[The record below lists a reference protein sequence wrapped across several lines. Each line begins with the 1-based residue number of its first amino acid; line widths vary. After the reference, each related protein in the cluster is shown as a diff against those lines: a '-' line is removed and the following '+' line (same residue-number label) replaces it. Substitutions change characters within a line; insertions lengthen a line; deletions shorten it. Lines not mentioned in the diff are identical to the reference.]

1 MPWPSRLLL
10 LWQLHLLRAC
20 LAASAAV
27 HDESWQPTYAIYA
40 TEEDITVN
48 CEHRLSVVLNGTYPG
63 PPLYLK
69 EGQTTWIR
77 VYNQLQ
83 GLNFTIHWHG
93 LTMRTAPFSDG
104 SPQVSQWPIAP
115 GEFFDY
121 EIHPEIGDAGT
132 YFYHSHIGFQAMT
145 AHGVLLVEDADPPPY
160 QWDGDVPVVLSDFYK
175 KSDQEIES
183 DLLGTPFVFPGEPD
197 SLVFNDRSGTASFDD
212 PVDDSCK
219 PYVITVDPGKT
230 YRFRFIGG
238 STISFIQLG
247 IEGHTNLTIISAD
260 GYYTK
265 PAETDHI
272 QLGGGQRFDAL
283 ITAKSE
289 DELTAEGRNQY
300 WIRYE
305 SRGRSP
311 GLEGYALLQY
321 NFDLPSALDKRR
333 GRVGGGGGGGR
344 PRSSPKGDNNT
355 IHKGGNGVAQ
365 QGGSGRWRPNLP
377 GKNPD
382 HSPVFLPPDGTLT
395 GWLEYTLEPLCPHT
409 PFPSLSEVTRT
420 VYITV
425 EEKVVN
431 GVYEGGTVTGSLV
444 WVNNDLT
451 WTDKEAAELHY
462 KPYLIDAYTTGRTP
476 DYAVAVKHE
485 GWDPKMR
492 AFPAE
497 VGEVL
502 DIVWLS
508 NSGPTGAFE
517 YHPMHA
523 HGEHYWDLGAGNGT
537 YDAAANER
545 RFEHYTPARRDTTM
559 LYRYAE
565 QGGRQVTAGWRAW
578 RIRITD
584 DNVGAWLM
592 HCHILHHMIMGM
604 QTAWVFG
611 DAVSILREI
620 PEPYIAGYL
629 TYGGSAYGNASYDPL
644 VLTYYD

>member
-1 MPWPSRLLL
+1 MPWLSRLLL
-10 LWQLHLLRAC
+10 LVLFQSRLLQTC

-27 HDESWQPTYAIYA
+27 HDDLWQPEYAIYA
-40 TEEDITVN
+40 TWEDITVN
-48 CEHRLSVVLNGTYPG
+48 CEHRRSVVFNGTYPG
-63 PPLYLK
+63 PALYLK

-77 VYNQLQ
+77 AYNHLPDVN
-83 GLNFTIHWHG
+83 LTIHWHG

-115 GEFFDY
+115 GEYFDY

-132 YFYHSHIGFQAMT
+132 YFYHSHIGFQSMT
-145 AHGVLLVEDADPPPY
+145 AHGVLYVEDAGTPPY
-160 QWDGDVPVVLSDFYK
+160 HWDADVPVLLSDFYK

-183 DLLGTPFVFPGEPD
+183 DLTSTPFIWPGEPD

-212 PVDDSCK
+212 APDDSCK
-219 PYVITVDPGKT
+219 PYIVTVDPGKT

-238 STISFIQLG
+238 STISFIQAG

-265 PAETDHI
+265 PAQVDHI
-272 QLGGGQRFDAL
+272 QIGGGQRFDAL
-283 ITAKSE
+283 ITMKSE
-289 DELTAEGRNQY
+289 DELAAEERNQY

-305 SRGRSP
+305 TRGRSP
-311 GLEGYALLQY
+311 SLQGYALLQY
-321 NFDLPSALDKRR
+321 TSNSSNSSSKAKR
-333 GRVGGGGGGGR
+333 GSGR
-344 PRSSPKGDNNT
+344 PRIPE
-355 IHKGGNGVAQ
+355 GGHYHVSQ
-365 QGGSGRWRPNLP
+365 PTKHGRWEPKPP
-377 GKNPD
+377 GKNPS
-382 HSPVFLPPDGTLT
+382 HSPVSLPPDGTLT
-395 GWLEYTLEPLCPHT
+395 NWLEYTLEALKPQT
-409 PFPSLSEVTRT
+409 PFPHLSEVTRT

-431 GVYEGGTVTGSLV
+431 GKYNGSSVTGSLI

-451 WTDKEAAELHY
+451 WTEKEAASLHY
-462 KPYLIDAYTTGRTP
+462 KPYLIDAYVTGKTP
-476 DYAVAVKHE
+476 NYDVAVKHK
-485 GWDPKMR
+485 GWDPEMR
-492 AFPAE
+492 AFPAK

-508 NSGPTGAFE
+508 NSGPSGLFQ

-523 HGEHYWDLGAGNGT
+523 HGEHYWDLGSGNGT
-537 YDAAANER
+537 YDAVANEKH
-545 RFEHYTPARRDTTM
+545 FEHYTPTRRDTTM

-565 QGGRQVTAGWRAW
+565 KGGDQVTAGWRAW

-611 DAVSILREI
+611 DATSILREI

-644 VLTYYD
+644 VLTYYNG